1 MERSADKILSDSLEA
16 IVGAIYLDGGLKYSE
31 KFVLSFWQ
39 NNIDESVITLV
50 DSKTRLQEYSLK
62 KFKKLPK
69 YTFLKNQALNINH
82 SLKQRLKYMDQR
94 KLLARELLKKMH
106 NKMLQQN

>member
-62 KFKKLPK
+62 N
-69 YTFLKNQALNINH
+69 LKNFQNI
-82 SLKQRLKYMDQR
+82 LF
-94 KLLARELLKKMH
+94 
-106 NKMLQQN
+106 